1 MPVPSFCLE
10 SVASLPH
17 DQPEVPA
24 VPATDYN
31 RTRARYT
38 SLLLEDADIRRNLIW
53 IIPLV
58 LIVLLV
64 LPTPVAERYTS
75 PTQDGQ
81 FLVHPIRSYGFI
93 ITLAR
98 ESGGA
103 ALGNPGLA
111 LAEAKKVFAGSGS
124 RPVKVALLYL
134 SARDNYA
141 YVTRA
146 GEALSIA
153 APPRLVWEIWGR
165 DTDPSSTQANTTDV
179 IGFLD
184 YRSGETIGT
193 AQPITIPTTDGTT
206 G

>member
-1 MPVPSFCLE
+1 MPVPSFRHE
-10 SVASLPH
+10 SRASVRCDEPR
-17 DQPEVPA
+17 VPA
-24 VPATDYN
+24 ALATDYN
-31 RTRARYT
+31 RTRARRT
-38 SLLLEDADIRRNLIW
+38 RLELEDADIRRNLIW

-93 ITLAR
+93 IALAR

-103 ALGNPGLA
+103 VLSNPGLA
-111 LAEAKKVFAGSGS
+111 LTESKKVFAGSGS
-124 RPVKVALLYL
+124 RPMKVALLYL
-134 SARDNYA
+134 SARGDYS

-146 GEALSIA
+146 GEKLSIA
-153 APPRLVWEIWGR
+153 APPRLVWEVWGR
-165 DTDPSSTQANTTDV
+165 DTDPSSAQANTTDV

-184 YRSGETIGT
+184 YRSGQRIGT
-193 AQPITIPTTDGTT
+193 AEPITVPATDGTT